1 MEGSDIP
8 PPPPPDPPA
17 HDNVSAGQA
26 ANDNTELKGVQ
37 AAEGGPPVEGKGQAS
52 ANAAAGE
59 AARDN
64 ASAAQAAADNAATGD
79 PVESGGSASDHVL
92 AGQAAMD
99 STQSNAIEAAESGP
113 PVEPA
118 NDNHTPTAADL
129 ARVEQAMTD
138 SKFGVDDWKNET
150 RDTPTVVWAASPGN
164 SGFAVFAD
172 TASQVDGDAREYG
185 RVTQSTPR
193 RGQGESEP
201 TYRAELRA
209 YEIPAGHQI
218 AVSTASNSPQ
228 WGPGG
233 AQQCFVPN
241 FKEVAEPLDDRIQLQ
256 SNRSAVWL
264 AKDDK

>member
-1 MEGSDIP
+1 MEGSDVP
-8 PPPPPDPPA
+8 PPA
-17 HDNVSAGQA
+17 NDNVSAGQA
-26 ANDNTELKGVQ
+26 ANDNTQSTAVE
-37 AAEGGPPVEGKGQAS
+37 AAKSDPPSDGGQS
-52 ANAAAGE
+52 TNNAAAGE

-64 ASAAQAAADNAATGD
+64 AAAAQAAADNAATGD
-79 PVESGGSASDHVL
+79 PVKPGGAGSDDVL
-92 AGQAAMD
+92 AGQVAMD
-99 STQSNAIEAAESGP
+99 NTQSNAIEAAESGP
-113 PVEPA
+113 PVKPA

-129 ARVEQAMTD
+129 ARMKQATTD

-150 RDTPTVVWAASPGN
+150 LDTPRVVWAASPGN

-218 AVSTASNSPQ
+218 AVSSASNSPQ

-241 FKEVAEPLDDRIQLQ
+241 FKQVAKPLDDRIQLQ

>member
-1 MEGSDIP
+1 MEGSDSP
-8 PPPPPDPPA
+8 PPA
-17 HDNVSAGQA
+17 NDNVSAGQA
-26 ANDNTELKGVQ
+26 ANDNTQSNAIE
-37 AAEGGPPVEGKGQAS
+37 AAESGPPVEGKGQAS

-59 AARDN
+59 GARDN
-64 ASAAQAAADNAATGD
+64 AAAAQASADNAATSD
-79 PVESGGSASDHVL
+79 PVEPGGAANGDVL

-99 STQSNAIEAAESGP
+99 NTQSNAIEAAESGP
-113 PVEPA
+113 PAEPA

-129 ARVEQAMTD
+129 ATMAQGMTD

-150 RDTPTVVWAASPGN
+150 QDTPRVVWAASPGN

-201 TYRAELRA
+201 TYRGELRA

-218 AVSTASNSPQ
+218 AVSTASKSPQ

-241 FKEVAEPLDDRIQLQ
+241 FKDVAKPLDDRIQLH